1 MSIEAMKQALEAME
15 LHATQY
21 PHMQKGYTVDAITAL
36 RTAIGAAEQ
45 AEPTQWVPMK
55 AASPENQAVYAS
67 MAANYNKKAERA
79 EPIARVTGYFNGQ
92 CVIEPL
98 DPALVLTTGLA
109 LYGHAPAPQPPATIP
124 DNSQEWSKLDGAQAW
139 HLIERHADSWA
150 DVGKMMGEWL
160 AAHQQRQQPLTDEWI
175 KSMCKEAWTF
185 ETVKKWVC
193 IVEAA
198 HGIKERS

>member
-36 RTAIGAAEQ
+36 RAAIEAAEQ
-45 AEPTQWVPMK
+45 PEPV
-55 AASPENQAVYAS
+55 
-67 MAANYNKKAERA
+67 
-79 EPIARVTGYFNGQ
+79 ARVTGYFNGQ

-198 HGIKERS
+198 HGIKGGS